1 MINRLAAEGTDVAAT
16 TSSGPAT
23 QVSADE
29 PAPLVRPYID
39 LTPVVEAGAHPAGL
53 HTISYAVK
61 VRIVAWGVDARHAGI
76 ALQRADE
83 YARASGFIVL
93 ARLASYGTVL
103 SAAPLVDTAR
113 RRCAR
118 REVDY
123 GQAWWIVPHFAISPD
138 DFERAAGAV
147 RARWAAEA
155 AAHRESHPD
164 GAPAP
169 GAGGA
174 GDNDR

>member
-1 MINRLAAEGTDVAAT
+1 MTNRLAGEGTGVAAT

-23 QVSADE
+23 QVSAAE

-39 LTPVVEAGAHPAGL
+39 LTPVVDAGVHPADPHG
-53 HTISYAVK
+53 IGYAVK
-61 VRIVAWGVDARHAGI
+61 VRIVAWGVDARHAGT
-76 ALQRADE
+76 ALQRADD
-83 YARASGFIVL
+83 YARNFGFIVL

-138 DFERAAGAV
+138 DFERAANAV

-155 AAHRESHPD
+155 AAHRELRTD
-164 GAPAP
+164 
-169 GAGGA
+169 GA
-174 GDNDR
+174 GDDEP